1 MFWKHASIKRGSG
14 GNRWAMTTSLTL
26 YYTISVFCLLTAASG
41 FLYFGLERNIDQENW
56 DYLRQKIL
64 VLTQILATQP
74 FNRSGVEQ
82 EVHEEAELSSRS
94 RSPFFLRIVDLKDQS
109 VVETPGMA
117 SLLPVSIFPMAAAGE
132 PRQRSWHSSNANFLL
147 GSATV
152 SASPPASS
160 RWHIQAALNVGS
172 EQGLLVRYRR
182 DIAMVLI
189 CGVLM
194 ASAAGAVVTRRGLRP
209 LTDITRATERIG
221 AHQLQERM
229 MVGRWPKELVS
240 LAAAF
245 DRMLDRLQE
254 SFARLS
260 QFSADLAHELRT
272 PINNLMGETQ
282 VALSRPRAPAE
293 YSRLLQSA
301 LEEQGRLARMIDSML
316 FLAQADQARSALAPI
331 PLDGRTQLQAVSDF
345 YQALAEEQGVELLC
359 KGENRLAADPML
371 LRRALSNLLSNAL
384 KYTPRGGRV
393 TLLAAEESDAVPTLS
408 VIDSGIGIAAGHLP
422 KLGDRFY
429 RVDPSRA
436 GPAGAGLGLA
446 IVRSIMGLHGGKLLI
461 QSTLGGGTTA
471 SLVFCAQMSDRSS

>member
-1 MFWKHASIKRGSG
+1 
-14 GNRWAMTTSLTL
+14 MTTSLTL
-26 YYTISVFCLLTAASG
+26 YYTLSVFSLLTAASA
-41 FLYFGLERNIDQENW
+41 FLYFGLERNIEQENG
-56 DYLRQKIL
+56 DYLRQKML
-64 VLTQILATQP
+64 VLTQLLATQP

-82 EVHEEAELSSRS
+82 EVHEEAEISRRS
-94 RSPFFLRIVDLKDQS
+94 RSPFFLRILDLNDHL

-117 SLLPVSIFPMAAAGE
+117 SLLPASIFPMAAAGE
-132 PRQRSWHSSNANFLL
+132 PRQRSWRSGNENFLL
-147 GSATV
+147 GSVSV
-152 SASPPASS
+152 SASALSSS

-189 CGVLM
+189 SGVLM

-229 MVGRWPKELVS
+229 QAGRWPKELVS

-272 PINNLMGETQ
+272 PINNLMGEAQ
-282 VALSRPRAPAE
+282 VALSRPRTPAE
-293 YSRLLQSA
+293 YARLLQSA

-331 PLDGRTQLQAVSDF
+331 LLDGRTQLQAVSDF

-359 KGENRLAADPML
+359 KGENRLAADPVL

-393 TLLAAEESDAVPTLS
+393 TLLAAEESGAVPTLS
-408 VIDSGIGIAAGHLP
+408 VIDSGIGIAAEHLP

-429 RVDPSRA
+429 RVEPSRA

-446 IVRSIMGLHGGKLLI
+446 IVRSIMGLHGGKLLMH
-461 QSTLGGGTTA
+461 SAVGRGTTA
-471 SLVFCAQMSDRSS
+471 SLVFCADSRGASNPTNSCALA